1 MGKRLDAFF
10 EELASGKSDGA
21 ASAAPVYGPKTTA
34 FLKSLA
40 ENASAGQFPK
50 NAFADTL
57 PQGVA
62 GPVRNDR
69 IMPAYRQSQ
78 SREENYGPAGGN
90 IDTSKDYL
98 PLDSEWSTRD
108 QYTVGVNDR
117 KYTILDEG
125 GKSIIIPMVDASRMS
140 PQLTDREA
148 VELYHKT
155 GKNYGTFDSYDAARA
170 YLDVLKAKD
179 RARQYDAGTL
189 TDRDAVYVEKDKR
202 ELERKER
209 EMRKSYGDADSNFI
223 KALQLAAQSG
233 LGTTNAGL
241 SNISEL
247 YRNNKNMQQSDKA
260 ISTVS
265 AEERQQIGEKSAALG
280 VGYDLVQN
288 FAMNAPAMAAGGAT
302 GLPIV
307 GSAVI
312 FASSFGNDLK
322 YAEEGGHDPGR
333 AYAYAFLDGLNQ
345 AALDYVGSIP
355 GISKIGDTLTKN
367 IKNPVLKFL
376 GNMGEE
382 ALTEDAQSVLENGL
396 KNIILGEEADA
407 SPFSEEAMYS
417 ALLGALSAGI
427 LNGPQTVLEAGR
439 TVSVGNSFIKNDK
452 IGDAIKLGLSN
463 VKSSEEYQTAAKMAT
478 EMTEG
483 KTPSAYQLGALVIQS
498 LSDTATTARTIDTAV
513 RESARDTGVSD
524 DVAETVA
531 AVAVRFSKKVCFVPS
546 DAAILQTDGSNGSGA
561 AVGAYD
567 SASDTIFLN
576 AGVSSE
582 SATEF
587 VLKHELTHGI
597 EKTSMWKSLRRVA
610 RQQMGDA
617 AFDAEVSRIQSR
629 RAAVGEA
636 LDTEG
641 AEKEV
646 VANFVGN
653 NLFTEN
659 FAEAITRQDTKLSSV
674 FAGTFYRLRYAM
686 DAIRNGRQAARMQYA
701 ERLFTAALDK
711 TPGTVHLGTDGD
723 VDTEGETQ
731 FSAAGNDN
739 QRYSYEEL
747 VKKPDMPVVD
757 IGGAEE
763 VEGLTRKQIIDK
775 AKENAQKVGKVDNEL
790 LYTSVHVDDT
800 NTDVIITKDGLRH
813 GLDRRLQANAGVT
826 IHAGEILKNSVCINE
841 IVSKKAGATG
851 AYILIGAAENSTGNL
866 YIVEFVV
873 NRYSGELVTMD
884 VLYSLNAKKEGTAVL
899 NAPGVSRSRYRST
912 ISISEILEY
921 VNRKFPD
928 VLSMDVLKHFGHT
941 ERPSGELGSSAVYSF
956 SERTGKHAFADDA
969 DGGIAVE
976 EKTKTDGKVQ
986 PDADAYTKY
995 RDDTLAPG
1003 RVIKALQDTS
1013 DADAIGE
1020 VKQKA
1025 EAEETK
1031 RRTKF
1036 QKKQEAEL
1044 GDLLRRF
1051 KNGAISEEEYKSEQ
1065 ARLIDEAV
1073 AENDKKWRA
1082 GNRGPAAIREM
1093 LGSDNRYARETYVQ
1107 KEVEIEK
1114 QERREKAA
1122 AAEEKKAH
1130 TSAKNQAMKDMHEL
1144 EERLKNPQKRR
1155 YIDAEDTQHV
1165 LDLLRAITIAEGD
1178 ERQYIAEKEEKRN
1191 NAVYPATQSRYDNE
1205 IRKAINSGEATS
1217 AKLDHLR
1224 LLYKNL
1230 LNSDLLKT
1238 AYSSEID
1245 ARLGAFIEKVKGKAF
1260 SDFTTE
1266 EFKELS
1272 AIVHS
1277 YLYTTEKALKFP
1289 AEVFGEEKEVSEAM
1303 PTLLNELEQNASKM
1317 PRALRNL
1324 VNLHMDVKRVFAGL
1338 FGGYHKDSWWRKVGE
1353 YLDGRGK
1360 MEVSVE
1366 NDFRECFA
1374 SVAGKEDIQRL
1385 SLHGKKDLVDVG
1397 LVDKN
1402 GKPVLVTRGMMVLL
1416 HMHINNA
1423 ANIHALVENKF
1434 LVPDF
1439 NGYYRDGG
1447 KQSYIDGTLAT
1458 VADSNIKEIEQLYLE
1473 LQDAGKAEKEDLQ
1486 YRYDELISKEK
1497 GKWYA
1502 VGKTIESLMTE
1513 DEKKFEKRARVW
1525 WNEKQKEYINKT
1537 SMVLDGYPKALSD
1550 DYVPIHRQSTM
1561 LHHDVETVRVDR
1573 RLENA
1578 GMLKSRRAHSQVPI
1592 LATDIT
1598 TELREAVDFT
1608 KKYYAYAEPIKVL
1621 SKILDY
1627 TNLERTDSTR
1637 ERLGKTFGKSRSPLG
1652 VSGEE
1657 LLANLIADLN
1667 GARKSSGSAV
1677 DKFFGVV
1684 RNNTVR
1690 AVMSLNPR
1698 VAVSQ
1703 FSAVPQIVSCIS
1715 GNSFSKG
1722 VPRAVA
1728 LLFKG
1733 KEARVAQNKLMS
1745 KYSAA
1750 WASRSANNSA
1760 GMEEIVAAKEGN
1772 TFIDRAYRWADDKT
1786 HGAINLTGK
1795 ADAIATGAII
1805 WFGCEEEIKTTHP
1818 ELKVGSEEYYKAVG
1832 ELQDQVIY
1840 ETQPDEHIMNRSE
1853 IQRQPGVLSKLVT
1866 LFGSPGFKTYNQ
1878 FMNAYQEMVVY
1889 SKDQKEGKHGVTEAD
1904 VKAKKEKF
1912 ARVTAYSV
1920 IASQV
1925 LYATLRMAYNAMIHN
1940 LNGYRD
1946 DDGELNAG
1954 SIANAM
1960 GLEAISQIADLVPFG
1975 GQVYEVVA
1983 ARVLGEK
1990 YYGLDDNAL
1999 EAVGNI
2005 LNDIA
2010 NGNFKN
2016 PATYN
2021 KLIGDL
2027 SSALGIPY
2035 KNISST
2041 VKGILYHAEDIKNGE
2056 FLSFKAGSGVGM
2068 TQTYRQ
2074 LYKAMASGK
2083 TEKAQSLREYLLSS
2097 GKSAAEIESG
2107 IRAAIRSENTD
2118 AKKQAERAIEE
2129 AMTNMYFDSFTE
2141 KEQNRVESSLRSFY
2155 ADKVFSKAGG
2165 DMTAANEKAEK
2176 AVKKG
2181 VSAADYFVAQV
2192 LKNARFADK
2201 NGDGKVNKAEYRTLV
2216 DDMECTERVKQILK
2230 NMK

>member
-1 MGKRLDAFF
+1 MSLKDTFAKIAQEEAVEKTFSDLTYAGGGLKATF
-10 EELASGKSDGA
+10 ERAQA
-21 ASAAPVYGPKTTA
+21 
-34 FLKSLA
+34 
-40 ENASAGQFPK
+40 AGQFPK

-57 PQGVA
+57 PQGTA